1 MSKSTGFAAVFPHP
15 ASYTCAADQ
24 QQLVPSPATLPAA
37 AGSWRRC
44 PLPLPPSS
52 SSPALIAWH
61 CWPSSSALCTGAIVA
76 SAGSLSEGGCPPQ
89 TGQESPADFHHCN
102 KLLEL
107 AETKCGPQSG
117 LCTTLLLF
125 QKALPFAVTQ
135 AVAILGSLLQARG
148 GTSVG
153 SIAVAF

>member
-1 MSKSTGFAAVFPHP
+1 MPQSTGFAVSSCNP
-15 ASYTCAADQ
+15 ASCTCAADQ
-24 QQLVPSPATLPAA
+24 RQLVPGPATLPAA

-76 SAGSLSEGGCPPQ
+76 SAGSLSEGGCPPR

-125 QKALPFAVTQ
+125 QKALPFPVTQ